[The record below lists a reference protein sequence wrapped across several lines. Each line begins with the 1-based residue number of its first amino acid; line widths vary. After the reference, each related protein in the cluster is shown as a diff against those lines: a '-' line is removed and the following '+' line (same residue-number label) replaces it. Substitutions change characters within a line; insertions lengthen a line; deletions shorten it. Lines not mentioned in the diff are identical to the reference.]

1 MTKQKPASAYPTTD
15 SACQSNGATQNC
27 SNSLYHTTDSS
38 ASPLDALLDALADK
52 LAERLQA
59 PPQDIWTVGDLA
71 KRYGVSGSTIRRKM
85 AAGEF
90 GSLVHLGEKLHVA
103 TWEGVQAYEA
113 SHTGPIMRMT
123 PQQRR
128 AHSHRQDLGP
138 I

>member
-1 MTKQKPASAYPTTD
+1 MTNKKPADAHPTTD
-15 SACQSNGATQNC
+15 SVCQLNGATRNC
-27 SNSLYHTTDSS
+27 SDSLYHAPAGG

-52 LAERLQA
+52 LAARLQA
-59 PPQDIWTVGDLA
+59 PPQDIWTAGDLA

-90 GSLVHLGEKLHVA
+90 GPLVHLGEKLHVA

-113 SHTGPIMRMT
+113 AHTGPIMRLT
-123 PQQRR
+123 PPQRQAR
-128 AHSHRQDLGP
+128 SRRDNPGP